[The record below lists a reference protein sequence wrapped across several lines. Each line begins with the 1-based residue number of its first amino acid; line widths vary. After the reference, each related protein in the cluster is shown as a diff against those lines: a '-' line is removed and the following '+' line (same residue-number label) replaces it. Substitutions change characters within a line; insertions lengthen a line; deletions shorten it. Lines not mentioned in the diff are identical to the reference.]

1 MNLEK
6 ENVRMACLKPKDK
19 LEFKFSPSPPTH
31 VVFGMYRVKTK
42 LIVYNCKRQKQDVIT
57 CLWICGH
64 CSCQADS

>member
-42 LIVYNCKRQKQDVIT
+42 LTRIAEKRFLT
-57 CLWICGH
+57 GLPRGYFF
-64 CSCQADS
+64 